1 MKYLITYSNSI
12 IEVPDDIYPQI
23 AKIIENPAN
32 RFLDINGKTYN
43 INDIKYAGDKKGAP
57 IIDGWNNVPANQSV
71 YEEIGFGRYLISGDT
86 KLLESNLE
94 KKNGL
99 IWGKYTSEEFQA
111 FAKKIKDDHLAR
123 MKDWEKMQIRI

>member
-32 RFLDINGKTYN
+32 RFLDVNGKTYN
-43 INDIKYAGDKKGAP
+43 INDIRYAGDKKGAP
-57 IIDGWNNVPANQSV
+57 VIDGWNNVPVHQEP
-71 YEEIGFGRYLISGDT
+71 YQEIGIGRYLLSGDT
-86 KLLESNLE
+86 SLLETKLE

-99 IWGKYTSEEFQA
+99 IWGKYTSEEFRA
-111 FAKKIKDDHLAR
+111 FAKKVKDDHVKR
-123 MKDWEKMQIRI
+123 MKEYDLKNKI